1 MINKKKSLH
10 IIIVFFIIGSIMMLF
25 TKIIIKNKS
34 YMKKE
39 DSCNMIKVMG
49 ILAPYKC
56 FDREVYDDYFRS
68 LKKGTSLKNIIN
80 DVGEPNGWFG
90 SGIVRPYYEV
100 EDDKLVVL
108 SLDYTNQNEIIN
120 ILICPKN
127 YNSYDDVDEIKIK
140 NLCVETILLVSE
152 HRFFDFYS
160 LNNTS

>member
-1 MINKKKSLH
+1 
-10 IIIVFFIIGSIMMLF
+10 
-25 TKIIIKNKS
+25 
-34 YMKKE
+34 
-39 DSCNMIKVMG
+39 MIKVMG

-68 LKKGTSLKNIIN
+68 LKKGTSLENIIN

-127 YNSYDDVDEIKIK
+127 YNSYDDVEEIDFEDE
-140 NLCVETILLVSE
+140 
-152 HRFFDFYS
+152 
-160 LNNTS
+160 